1 MNEAARRPS
10 FPLSISQSNVIGR
23 DGWLT
28 SVLTPVNE
36 GVYAM
41 QYENKHAEVQTT
53 YT

>member
-1 MNEAARRPS
+1 MLT
-10 FPLSISQSNVIGR
+10 LSISQTKVIGR

-41 QYENKHAEVQTT
+41 QYGNKDAEVQTI
-53 YT
+53 YS